1 MKLQFKYQKFQADA
15 AKAVADVFDGQ
26 PYLAPSYMT
35 GEISG
40 KNSSSEERKGTFS
53 GWSNQ
58 KIVPELSD
66 ERILDNLRKIQK
78 ANQIPVSSKLE
89 GRENGYHLTVEM
101 ETGVGKTYTYIKTI
115 YELNKRYGWSKFL
128 VVVPSIAIREG
139 VYKTFQIT
147 REHFAKEYGKKIR
160 FFIYNSERL
169 TEIDRFASDNSVHV
183 MIINSQAFNAKGK
196 DARRIYMNLD
206 EFQGRK
212 PIDLIAGTNPII
224 IIDEPQSVEGRQ
236 TKERMKQFC
245 PLITL
250 RYSATHKADSLYN
263 MVYRLSAADA
273 YRKYLVK
280 KIEVKGIAGNG
291 AKGKKMI
298 MELHP
303 DLLFLDVE
311 LPDTLGLNLL
321 SEIREDILWDMK
333 VVFYTSYDKY
343 LLQALR
349 ESAFDF
355 LLKPFEAE
363 DLKVIMDRYRKAM
376 SSTSLPL
383 LPSFASSISALM
395 PQQGM
400 FMISTVT
407 GFKLLRLEEIGF
419 FEYLKDKRQWQVVL
433 FNQTCLNLKRN
444 TKAEDIISYSQAFVQ
459 ISQSAIVNV
468 NYLAMIDGKCCQLY
482 PPFHDKNDLI
492 ISRSYLKELQER
504 FFVL

>member
-1 MKLQFKYQKFQADA
+1 MMETEEKYK
-15 AKAVADVFDGQ
+15 VV
-26 PYLAPSYMT
+26 
-35 GEISG
+35 
-40 KNSSSEERKGTFS
+40 
-53 GWSNQ
+53 
-58 KIVPELSD
+58 IVDD
-66 ERILDNLRKIQK
+66 ERTAIDALRRE
-78 ANQIPVSSKLE
+78 LE
-89 GRENGYHLTVEM
+89 PYRE
-101 ETGVGKTYTYIKTI
+101 
-115 YELNKRYGWSKFL
+115 F
-128 VVVPSIAIREG
+128 
-139 VYKTFQIT
+139 
-147 REHFAKEYGKKIR
+147 
-160 FFIYNSERL
+160 
-169 TEIDRFASDNSVHV
+169 
-183 MIINSQAFNAKGK
+183 
-196 DARRIYMNLD
+196 
-206 EFQGRK
+206 
-212 PIDLIAGTNPII
+212 
-224 IIDEPQSVEGRQ
+224 
-236 TKERMKQFC
+236 
-245 PLITL
+245 
-250 RYSATHKADSLYN
+250 
-263 MVYRLSAADA
+263 
-273 YRKYLVK
+273 
-280 KIEVKGIAGNG
+280 EVKGIAGNG

-363 DLKVIMDRYRKAM
+363 DLKVIMERYRKAM
-376 SSTSLPL
+376 TSASLPL

-433 FNQTCLNLKRN
+433 FNQTRLNLKRN

-482 PPFHDKNDLI
+482 PPLHDKNDLM

-504 FFVL
+504 SLFCNVDLINCNTPLLQQKRRIFFVRILE

>member
-1 MKLQFKYQKFQADA
+1 MVYVSRETNGIRITVTDNGRGYLPQVVSATRGTGTGLKVLYQTIQ
-15 AKAVADVFDGQ
+15 
-26 PYLAPSYMT
+26 LLNT
-35 GEISG
+35 
-40 KNSSSEERKGTFS
+40 KNK
-53 GWSNQ
+53 
-58 KIVPELSD
+58 SD
-66 ERILDNLRKIQK
+66 
-78 ANQIPVSSKLE
+78 
-89 GRENGYHLTVEM
+89 
-101 ETGVGKTYTYIKTI
+101 
-115 YELNKRYGWSKFL
+115 
-128 VVVPSIAIREG
+128 
-139 VYKTFQIT
+139 
-147 REHFAKEYGKKIR
+147 KIR
-160 FFIYNSERL
+160 FNITNRSDGQTG
-169 TEIDRFASDNSVHV
+169 TEVSVYIPFRFSYDY
-183 MIINSQAFNAKGK
+183 
-196 DARRIYMNLD
+196 R
-206 EFQGRK
+206 EF
-212 PIDLIAGTNPII
+212 
-224 IIDEPQSVEGRQ
+224 
-236 TKERMKQFC
+236 
-245 PLITL
+245 
-250 RYSATHKADSLYN
+250 
-263 MVYRLSAADA
+263 
-273 YRKYLVK
+273 
-280 KIEVKGIAGNG
+280 EVKGIAGNG

-363 DLKVIMDRYRKAM
+363 DLKVIIDRYRKAM
-376 SSTSLPL
+376 TSTSLPL

-482 PPFHDKNDLI
+482 PPFHDKNDLV

>member
-1 MKLQFKYQKFQADA
+1 MMETEEKYK
-15 AKAVADVFDGQ
+15 VV
-26 PYLAPSYMT
+26 
-35 GEISG
+35 
-40 KNSSSEERKGTFS
+40 
-53 GWSNQ
+53 
-58 KIVPELSD
+58 IVDD
-66 ERILDNLRKIQK
+66 ERTAIDALRRE
-78 ANQIPVSSKLE
+78 LE
-89 GRENGYHLTVEM
+89 PYRE
-101 ETGVGKTYTYIKTI
+101 
-115 YELNKRYGWSKFL
+115 F
-128 VVVPSIAIREG
+128 
-139 VYKTFQIT
+139 
-147 REHFAKEYGKKIR
+147 
-160 FFIYNSERL
+160 
-169 TEIDRFASDNSVHV
+169 
-183 MIINSQAFNAKGK
+183 
-196 DARRIYMNLD
+196 
-206 EFQGRK
+206 
-212 PIDLIAGTNPII
+212 
-224 IIDEPQSVEGRQ
+224 
-236 TKERMKQFC
+236 
-245 PLITL
+245 
-250 RYSATHKADSLYN
+250 
-263 MVYRLSAADA
+263 
-273 YRKYLVK
+273 
-280 KIEVKGIAGNG
+280 EVKGIAGNG

-363 DLKVIMDRYRKAM
+363 DLKVIMERYRKAM
-376 SSTSLPL
+376 TSASLPL

-433 FNQTCLNLKRN
+433 FNQTRLNLKRN

-468 NYLAMIDGKCCQLY
+468 NYLAMIDGKYNPQIQISAESETKRSI
-482 PPFHDKNDLI
+482 FREKDKTKRSKKESAQHSK
-492 ISRSYLKELQER
+492 SRNKS
-504 FFVL
+504 FVMTSVSAL